1 MVSYNYLGYGVT
13 NSEGI
18 AKLDHDATGEPI
30 EHSYTGVGAGEID
43 VLASL
48 DNPIIDGS
56 IVSEIYE
63 VLDALFYEDGTTGT
77 PNPNWVKNGGNF
89 DVTPSSDGILISN
102 SFTWAVYYRANIG
115 DTSTTQDYTIPVC
128 VEFDYIEA
136 SDNSKWYLQFDD
148 GSDRSIRG
156 DVIQVTNDCHV
167 TIRATSTDTYVKVD
181 NGTERAL
188 GYVVASPT
196 GVGLRL
202 QGGASLKFK
211 DFKVYPI

>member
-1 MVSYNYLGYGVT
+1 MFLGYNFCYYSIGLGYIICFVVT
-13 NSEGI
+13 NTVCFGNQNI
-18 AKLDHDATGEPI
+18 PKNVYFI
-30 EHSYTGVGAGEID
+30 F
-43 VLASL
+43 
-48 DNPIIDGS
+48 
-56 IVSEIYE
+56 VSETYE

-89 DVTPSSDGILISN
+89 DVTPSTDGILISN
-102 SFTWAVYYRANIG
+102 TFTWAVYYRANLG
-115 DTSTTQDYTIPVC
+115 DTSDTRDYTIPVC

-148 GSDRSIRG
+148 GSDKSIRG

-167 TIRATSTDTYVKVD
+167 TIKATSTDTYVKVD

-196 GVGLRL
+196 GVALRL
-202 QGGASLKFK
+202 QGVASLKFK
-211 DFKVYPI
+211 NFKIYPI